1 MTTSH
6 PDGPAAAD
14 PVRRR
19 TVLTAIA
26 TAPVAAL
33 ATRAAGALVGAVPF
47 LRPNGRGTSATRCA
61 QCGSDDHTMLD
72 PACPAT
78 RTVI

>member
-6 PDGPAAAD
+6 PDRPPAAD

-47 LRPNGRGTSATRCA
+47 LRPCGRGTSATRCA